1 MQRGVLV
8 SAPWS
13 WVAGC
18 VRMAQSCAEGYVSV
32 CQIGFEGK
40 SLHCDSDG
48 TDFLVRW
55 LMPLASQCSR
65 GTWTMP
71 FRKCF
76 NLFVS
81 LEVLR
86 QVGLDVL

>member
-13 WVAGC
+13 QAAGC
-18 VRMAQSCAEGYVSV
+18 VRMAQSCAEGCVSV
-32 CQIGFEGK
+32 CQTGFEGK
-40 SLHCDSDG
+40 SLYHDSDR

-76 NLFVS
+76 NLS
-81 LEVLR
+81 LALKC
-86 QVGLDVL
+86 